1 MGRKS
6 RAKKLESAERTAEG
20 PRPARG
26 GARRFWLLIAAAAVA
41 VCVLAA
47 VPAAFLMLRGGS
59 AEQPTLKAAIL
70 DQLSSREANQEFAD
84 SAATLLANAGYDVE
98 YYPGDTVNVEAYR
111 ALATHDYNV
120 IVLRA
125 HSAVA
130 RTDLSLPTNVDQAV
144 LDQIM
149 SKIGDDALLFTSQ
162 PYDGK
167 AYLDDQKGLRL
178 LPVVYA
184 GDDMS
189 KTYFAISAGF
199 VESNMGH
206 FDGTTIILMGCS
218 SLSTDKT
225 AAAFVDKGAGV
236 VIGWTDLVTPEHT
249 DAATERLLQYLLK
262 DHLAPSEAVDKVN
275 ADLGPDPQYGA
286 IMRAYPSGG

>member
-1 MGRKS
+1 LGRKS
-6 RAKKLESAERTAEG
+6 KAKRLERSERTAEG
-20 PRPARG
+20 PRPAKG
-26 GARRFWLLIAAAAVA
+26 GARRFWLPAVAAAVV

-47 VPAAFLMLRGGS
+47 VPAAFLLLRGGS
-59 AEQPTLKAAIL
+59 AEQPPLKAAIL
-70 DQLSSREANQEFAD
+70 DQLSSRTPNQAFAD
-84 SAATLLANAGYDVE
+84 SAATILANAGYDVE
-98 YYPGDTVNVEAYR
+98 YYPGDAVDVEAYR

-120 IVLRA
+120 IILRA
-125 HSAVA
+125 HSAVPKK
-130 RTDLSLPTNVDQAV
+130 DLALPTNVDQAI

-149 SKIGDDALLFTSQ
+149 GKIGDDVLLFTSQ
-162 PYDGK
+162 PYDGN

-178 LPVVYA
+178 FPVVYA

-218 SLSTDKT
+218 SLATEKT

-236 VIGWTDLVTPEHT
+236 VIGWSDMVTPEHT

-262 DHLAPSEAVDKVN
+262 DHLSPAEAVEKVN
-275 ADLGPDPQYGA
+275 ADLGPDPTYGA
-286 IMRAYPSGG
+286 VLKSYPSGQ